1 MRPILKFLSNTPCC
15 TGEPTL
21 HSPQSLF
28 ISVCPL
34 YRSVMSDVAQNPN
47 IFAPYS
53 IVRSD
58 STLYVVLVF
67 LSFEASWPQNSN
79 SHKRILLCLGSWVQL
94 FIPAPVFVQ
103 ARGRT
108 SVLNQC
114 RTQKQCGESTGSQV
128 VWTLLLQS
136 GVWNKPSYWERER
149 EREGSEDKR
158 PTSSGKYFS
167 LQSHLLSL
175 W

>member
-1 MRPILKFLSNTPCC
+1 MRPIVGFLSYTPCC
-15 TGEPTL
+15 THRPNL
-21 HSPQSLF
+21 AQSQF

-34 YRSVMSDVAQNPN
+34 YRSVMSNVAQNPN
-47 IFAPYS
+47 MLAPSS

-58 STLYVVLVF
+58 STLYVVPVF
-67 LSFEASWPQNSN
+67 LSFEASWPQNLN

-114 RTQKQCGESTGSQV
+114 RTQKQCGERTRSQV

-136 GVWNKPSYWERER
+136 GVWNKPSYWER
-149 EREGSEDKR
+149 G
-158 PTSSGKYFS
+158 
-167 LQSHLLSL
+167 L
-175 W
+175 WRQAADFKWKVF